1 MTQSINLIG
10 SSVVGVII
18 VTHDERLIRET
29 DCQLW
34 VVEDKTINEIEGDF
48 DEYRRELLETL
59 GEEIAPPAGQ
69 TWWQLKYLD
78 ISLSNYWMV
87 EVVDPFQN
95 PGNYNS

>member
-69 TWWQLKYLD
+69 T
-78 ISLSNYWMV
+78 
-87 EVVDPFQN
+87 
-95 PGNYNS
+95 